1 MALDHAEMLRRMLLI
16 REFDSRLAKLY
27 TRGLIRGS
35 SHPAT
40 GQEAVAA
47 GSCAALR
54 RDDYITSTHRGHGHA
69 IAKGANPKRMM
80 AELLG
85 RSDGYCRGKGGSMHI
100 ADFSVGMLGA
110 NGIVGGGIGLAGGA
124 ALSSVVRGDDRV
136 AVCFFGDG
144 ALNKGV
150 FHEVSNMAG
159 VWQLPLVLLC
169 ENNQYAMS
177 ARVDRMT
184 CISDLE
190 RRADAFG
197 FPSATVDGMDPL
209 AVHDA
214 VSQAV
219 ARCRGGGGTSL
230 IVANCYRFD
239 GHFSGDTMRYRSSA
253 EAEPWRERDPLVTFR
268 ARLIADGVLD
278 EPAADALQAAV
289 KDEID
294 EAVAFAIDSPLPDPA
309 EAWEHV
315 VA

>member
-1 MALDHAEMLRRMLLI
+1 MMLI
-16 REFDSRLAKLY
+16 REFDSRLAGLY

-35 SHPAT
+35 SHPAI
-40 GQEAVAA
+40 GQEAVAVGA
-47 GSCAALR
+47 CAALR
-54 RDDYITSTHRGHGHA
+54 DDDYITSTHRGHGHA
-69 IAKGANPKRMM
+69 IAKGADPRRMM

-124 ALSSVVRGDDRV
+124 ALSSRLRGEDRV

-159 VWQLPLVLLC
+159 VWKLPLVLLC

-184 CISDLE
+184 CVADLE
-190 RRADAFG
+190 RRADALRLPEHDRRRHG
-197 FPSATVDGMDPL
+197 SRRGARRRGRGGRARPRGRRGVLRGRHVLPL
-209 AVHDA
+209 RGPLQRRHDA
-214 VSQAV
+214 LP
-219 ARCRGGGGTSL
+219 RRRGGAEL
-230 IVANCYRFD
+230 ARARPA
-239 GHFSGDTMRYRSSA
+239 GHV
-253 EAEPWRERDPLVTFR
+253 P
-268 ARLIADGVLD
+268 ARLIAEGVLD
-278 EPAADALQAAV
+278 EPAADALEQMTRNEIDAAV
-289 KDEID
+289 E
-294 EAVAFAIDSPLPDPA
+294 FAIDSPLPDAA

-315 VA
+315 LA

>member
-1 MALDHAEMLRRMLLI
+1 MARDLIEMLRQMMLI
-16 REFDSRLAKLY
+16 REFDSRLAGLY

-40 GQEAVAA
+40 GQEAVAV
-47 GSCAALR
+47 GTCAALR
-54 RDDYITSTHRGHGHA
+54 DDDYITSTHRGHGHA
-69 IAKGANPKRMM
+69 IAKGAEPKRMM

-85 RSDGYCRGKGGSMHI
+85 RSDGYCHGKGGSMHI

-124 ALSSVVRGDDRV
+124 ALSSRLRGEDRV

-159 VWQLPLVLLC
+159 VWKLPLVLLC

-184 CISDLE
+184 CVTDLE

-197 FPSATVDGMDPL
+197 FPSTTVDGMDPV
-209 AVHDA
+209 AVRA
-214 VSQAV
+214 GVAEAV
-219 ARCRGGGGTSL
+219 AHGREGGGASFV
-230 IVANCYRFD
+230 VATCYRFD
-239 GHFSGDTMRYRSSA
+239 GHFSGDTMRYRSPA
-253 EAEPWRERDPLVTFR
+253 EGQSWRERDPLITFR
-268 ARLIADGVLD
+268 ARLIAEGVLD
-278 EPAADALQAAV
+278 EAAADLLQQMTR
-289 KDEID
+289 DEID
-294 EAVAFAIDSPLPDPA
+294 AAIEFAIDSPLPDTA
-309 EAWEHV
+309 EAWKHV
-315 VA
+315 LA

>member
-1 MALDHAEMLRRMLLI
+1 MALDLTELLRQMLLI
-16 REFDSRLAKLY
+16 REFDSRLANLY

-35 SHPAT
+35 SHPAI
-40 GQEAVAA
+40 GQEAVAV

-69 IAKGANPKRMM
+69 IAKGADPNRMM

-100 ADFSVGMLGA
+100 ADFALGMLGA

-124 ALSSVVRGDDRV
+124 ALSSVLRGEDRV
-136 AVCFFGDG
+136 TVCFFGDG

-150 FHEVSNMAG
+150 LHEVSNMAG
-159 VWQLPLVLLC
+159 IWRLPLVLLC

-184 CISDLE
+184 CVSDLE

-197 FPSATVDGMDPL
+197 FPSATVDGMDPV

-214 VSQAV
+214 VAEAV
-219 ARCRGGGGTSL
+219 ARGRAGGGPTFV
-230 IVANCYRFD
+230 VATCYRFE
-239 GHFSGDTMRYRSSA
+239 GHFSGDTMRYRSAA
-253 EAEPWRERDPLVTFR
+253 EARGWRERDPLVAFR
-268 ARLIADGVLD
+268 ARLISEGLLD
-278 EPAADALQAAV
+278 ESHADALQAAAR
-289 KDEID
+289 DEID
-294 EAVAFAIDSPLPDPA
+294 AAVAFAINSPLPYPD
-309 EAWEHV
+309 EAWEHLL
-315 VA
+315 A